1 MAVSGGGALPLP
13 HPAALTGPRPFPP
26 ARGSPRTSAVTW
38 PERGGGERREAAPD
52 VTPPPPQDRRKN
64 EASPPS
70 PPASRASTLGSYPQR
85 HAAGHRRGGGVR
97 AVPLNERAEEKGGEN
112 RSALFLAR
120 AASGMAP
127 RSVFPFRHLT
137 SETSGLVEEH
147 PPPTHPRV
155 VGSAP
160 RCGGG

>member
-85 HAAGHRRGGGVR
+85 HAAGHRRGGVYG
-97 AVPLNERAEEKGGEN
+97 PY
-112 RSALFLAR
+112 
-120 AASGMAP
+120 
-127 RSVFPFRHLT
+127 HLT
-137 SETSGLVEEH
+137 RGLRRREGRTGARYSSLG
-147 PPPTHPRV
+147 PPAGWPLVLFSLFGISPAKPA
-155 VGSAP
+155 GSSRNTRP
-160 RCGGG
+160 PHTPEW